1 MALNINASNTTN
13 ATTYY
18 YGDYDKIHKLYSVY
32 KGNQVF
38 TSVVGS
44 VINLWFLAAIL
55 SSPEV
60 RSRLRNKIIC
70 NSFVLHLLN
79 CAIILPATVDSF
91 YGDQVRSCIYY
102 AVIDNL
108 NLMHELVSNWLL
120 VMLMAVF
127 IAQIDDFSPAS
138 RLSPRTA
145 IFGTVVLLVFP
156 WIASL
161 VIVPVITHRYRM
173 HESDS
178 FKSCFTSPTD
188 SLEVFRSIDTA
199 LPILLAI
206 LLLIVAALR
215 RRQRFTHR
223 NSTGSIQAEL
233 FGPGPEIDRT
243 FPYVVAVIVS
253 TLCDLLRL
261 VLAVGRYSFGKYNVW
276 QLVQIIFAAGVLS
289 EYRAILMPIT
299 WLLLPDIRQRIK
311 SWRPWHWPAS
321 SADLKVAYQKEG
333 N

>member
-1 MALNINASNTTN
+1 MAVNINASNTTN
-13 ATTYY
+13 ATRY
-18 YGDYDKIHKLYSVY
+18 DYFDDEKIHQLYSVY

-44 VINLWFLAAIL
+44 LINLWFLAAIL

-91 YGDQVRSCIYY
+91 YGNPFRSCIYY

-120 VMLMAVF
+120 VMLIAVF
-127 IAQIDDFSPAS
+127 IAQIEDFNPAS
-138 RLSPRTA
+138 RLRPRTA
-145 IFGTVVLLVFP
+145 IFCTVVLMVFP

-161 VIVPVITHRYRM
+161 VIVPVITHGYRM
-173 HESDS
+173 HGSESLDY
-178 FKSCFTSPTD
+178 CFISPID

-199 LPILLAI
+199 LPILLSI

-215 RRQRFTHR
+215 RRKRFTHR

-233 FGPGPEIDRT
+233 FGCGPEIDRT
-243 FPYVVAVIVS
+243 LPYVAAVIVS

-261 VLAVGRYSFGKYNVW
+261 VLAISRYSFGNHNLW
-276 QLVQIIFAAGVLS
+276 QL
-289 EYRAILMPIT
+289 
-299 WLLLPDIRQRIK
+299 
-311 SWRPWHWPAS
+311 
-321 SADLKVAYQKEG
+321 
-333 N
+333 